1 MKREEGSILSRIGI
15 TLLRGRLLGRN
26 AGWENTMGDV
36 TMVLMILAFFFG
48 CIGYVTWCGRIIG
61 PDPEEMDA
69 DLDSENDA
77 TAVRA

>member
-1 MKREEGSILSRIGI
+1 
-15 TLLRGRLLGRN
+15 
-26 AGWENTMGDV
+26 MGDI

-69 DLDSENDA
+69 ALDSEGGATANAMTEHQTGDA
-77 TAVRA
+77 MAVRA